1 VNPAE
6 ERTANTTCPSL
17 KQFRCVPWT
26 CDQDYQLC
34 ACLNSLNLEQQSVRS
49 QKGIL
54 NPFYRFIGR
63 FSGRRRES
71 RCFKSHKGG
80 GDSELLDNLH
90 MGVVSPHG
98 CDRVCDLTPT
108 TPATPCPCPRPRIH
122 HHLRWFSQGQFSLL
136 LLVLV
141 ALLSSAD
148 ACSSRS
154 TPKPRPPS
162 PTMRPNITF
171 QTYAC
176 PPAYAAW
183 YCLNGATC
191 FTVKIGQ
198 SILYNCECADGF
210 MGQRCEFKDLDGT
223 YLSSSERLRMAASV
237 RNAGSSVTFGVI
249 VIIVGTAIGAVVF
262 TRKRNRA
269 RMRHIEQIR
278 REAAE
283 SCEPNHPRGFQT
295 PDREIWWREAETS
308 PQQSPKTPS
317 TPSPCR
323 PLRPKETESCFCQS
337 ISASEDNLSCK
348 QQILS
353 SPGQHSASSAPAD
366 LRASDQSS
374 QCRHSYR
381 GGLQTTPPST
391 GISKLNANINSL
403 ISSPVSV
410 VTFTN
415 PIGSSLSIPH
425 SDPPKPNRKW
435 WRRFQ
440 VEDEE
445 QAVMKGTI
453 SYAMSQ
459 ARNHHSTNSSNFVRD
474 CEHLNKQ
481 TSQDPL
487 DWEQVTA
494 FAVTKSNHCKNQT

>member
-1 VNPAE
+1 MP
-6 ERTANTTCPSL
+6 NTTCPSRQPVYHC
-17 KQFRCVPWT
+17 KSWT
-26 CDQDYQLC
+26 CDQEYQKC
-34 ACLNSLNLEQQSVRS
+34 AHCLNTQNHEQQSVRS

-63 FSGRRRES
+63 FSGRRREP
-71 RCFKSHKGG
+71 RCSGTCKGG
-80 GDSELLDNLH
+80 GGSEAWDNLH
-90 MGVVSPHG
+90 MGAQSPPG
-98 CDRVCDLTPT
+98 CDRVCFHT
-108 TPATPCPCPRPRIH
+108 TSPSPYQTFGG
-122 HHLRWFSQGQFSLL
+122 WFSQAQLCLL
-136 LLVLV
+136 YLVLV

-237 RNAGSSVTFGVI
+237 RTAGSSVTFGVI

-262 TRKRNRA
+262 TRKRTRA

-278 REAAE
+278 RETAEPCEMNQSRGYEAA
-283 SCEPNHPRGFQT
+283 
-295 PDREIWWREAETS
+295 DREIWWREAETS

-317 TPSPCR
+317 PYRS
-323 PLRPKETESCFCQS
+323 LEPKETESCFYQS
-337 ISASEDNLSCK
+337 ISGSLDNLSYK
-348 QQILS
+348 QQM
-353 SPGQHSASSAPAD
+353 ASSLEQPSTPNQSPS
-366 LRASDQSS
+366 RASKSS
-374 QCRHSYR
+374 HLTNSSAE
-381 GGLQTTPPST
+381 GSPITPPSNELHK
-391 GISKLNANINSL
+391 INVHKKLNKRVFPMG
-403 ISSPVSV
+403 SPFL
-410 VTFTN
+410 T
-415 PIGSSLSIPH
+415 PIGTSFCSPH
-425 SDPPKPNRKW
+425 SKPQETSRRW
-435 WRRFQ
+435 WRRFLV

-459 ARNHHSTNSSNFVRD
+459 ARDQQSMDSNNFARD
-474 CEHLNKQ
+474 YECLRGQ
-481 TSQDPL
+481 TSHMSRDPAQIPRG
-487 DWEQVTA
+487 EAEV
-494 FAVTKSNHCKNQT
+494 

>member
-1 VNPAE
+1 MEILVNPAE
-6 ERTANTTCPSL
+6 ERSPNTTCPS
-17 KQFRCVPWT
+17 RHPPYHCRSGT
-26 CDQDYQLC
+26 CDQEYQKC
-34 ACLNSLNLEQQSVRS
+34 AQCLNTLNLEQQSVRS

-63 FSGRRRES
+63 FSGRRREPTCS
-71 RCFKSHKGG
+71 GTSEGG
-80 GDSELLDNLH
+80 GGGSSAWDNLH
-90 MGVVSPHG
+90 MGVPSPPG
-98 CDRVCDLTPT
+98 CDRVCCHTPT
-108 TPATPCPCPRPRIH
+108 HPSTPHTSPVG
-122 HHLRWFSQGQFSLL
+122 WVSQAQLCLL
-136 LLVLV
+136 YLVLV

-237 RNAGSSVTFGVI
+237 RTAGSSVTFGVI

-262 TRKRNRA
+262 TRKRSRA

-278 REAAE
+278 RETAE
-283 SCEPNHPRGFQT
+283 SCEMNQSGGCQAA
-295 PDREIWWREAETS
+295 DREIWWREAETS
-308 PQQSPKTPS
+308 PQQSPKTTSTLS
-317 TPSPCR
+317 TPSPYR
-323 PLRPKETESCFCQS
+323 PLEPKETEFCFYQS
-337 ISASEDNLSCK
+337 ISGSLDNLSYK
-348 QQILS
+348 QQTAS
-353 SPGQHSASSAPAD
+353 SLEQPSTPNQSASS
-366 LRASDQSS
+366 RASTSS
-374 QCRHSYR
+374 HFTNSQREGSPS
-381 GGLQTTPPST
+381 TPPSNELPKINLNKKSHKSVPLT
-391 GISKLNANINSL
+391 GSPFLTPIRASL
-403 ISSPVSV
+403 Y
-410 VTFTN
+410 T
-415 PIGSSLSIPH
+415 PH
-425 SDPPKPNRKW
+425 SEPKQSSRRW
-435 WRRFQ
+435 WRRFR

-459 ARNHHSTNSSNFVRD
+459 TRDQQSMDSNNSARDYECLRG
-474 CEHLNKQ
+474 Q
-481 TSQDPL
+481 TPQMSGDPA
-487 DWEQVTA
+487 QVLCSGPA
-494 FAVTKSNHCKNQT
+494 